1 MLCQRPH
8 PLLRPCPIT
17 IPPSCD
23 QPTAMTCHDDLYRY
37 LDPYQDPI
45 PPNNDIYRD
54 AHSDNPSDT
63 YSSIRQYLYQATTNY
78 SFTPAIPQLF
88 VYYFLPFQVGMSG
101 CFHVFPIATLS
112 STAAMH
118 PCAHYLAR
126 PFAPCHDWIDA
137 SFG

>member
-1 MLCQRPH
+1 MTCTDIWTHTRTQFRLIMTSIEMPIATTRATPN
-8 PLLRPCPIT
+8 LPCDNT
-17 IPPSCD
+17 IPSNN
-23 QPTAMTCHDDLYRY
+23 TNSSFTLA
-37 LDPYQDPI
+37 I
-45 PPNNDIYRD
+45 PP
-54 AHSDNPSDT
+54 
-63 YSSIRQYLYQATTNY
+63 
-78 SFTPAIPQLF
+78 LF